1 MKNIKIE
8 GTPFLVKDTHS
19 KAILNN
25 NKAEIEQY
33 HSNKNNNN
41 KIKKMEKDINNLK
54 TEIDSLKLLIMSVV
68 KSVVKLNKA

>member
-8 GTPFLVKDTHS
+8 GTTFLVKDAHS

>member
-8 GTPFLVKDTHS
+8 GTTFLVNDAHS
-19 KAILNN
+19 KAILHN